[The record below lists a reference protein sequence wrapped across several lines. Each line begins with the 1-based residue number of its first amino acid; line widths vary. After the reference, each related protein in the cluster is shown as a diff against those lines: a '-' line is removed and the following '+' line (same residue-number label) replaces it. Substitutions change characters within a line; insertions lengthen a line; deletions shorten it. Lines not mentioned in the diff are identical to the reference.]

1 MNKVILVGKA
11 AAGKD
16 HMRKV
21 MESRGFVYG
30 ISFTTRPPR
39 EGEVHGKDYY
49 FLTVEEFEQKIKEDF
64 WYEYVTFNGWYYG
77 TSKDQF
83 YNTCNLFIMTPIGVS
98 HIKPEDRGDCT
109 IFYIDIPIEVRRERL
124 LSRHM
129 PGDSLDRRIE
139 ADENDFK
146 NFTDYDIKINNPN
159 F

>member
-11 AAGKD
+11 ASGKD
-16 HMRKV
+16 YMRKI

-39 EGEVHGKDYY
+39 KGEVHGKDYY
-49 FLTVEEFEQKIKEDF
+49 FLTVKEFEQKINENF

-83 YNTCNLFIMTPIGVS
+83 YNTCNLFIMTPIGIS
-98 HIKPEDRGDCT
+98 HIKPEDRNDCT
-109 IFYIDIPIEVRRERL
+109 IFYIDIPIKERRERL

-129 PGDSLDRRIE
+129 PGDSLNRRIE
-139 ADENDFK
+139 ADENDFT

>member
-11 AAGKD
+11 ASGKD
-16 HMRKV
+16 YMRKI

-39 EGEVHGKDYY
+39 KGEVHGKDYY
-49 FLTVEEFEQKIKEDF
+49 FLTVKEFEQKINENF

-83 YNTCNLFIMTPIGVS
+83 YNTCNLFIITPIGIS
-98 HIKPEDRGDCT
+98 HIKPEDRNDCT
-109 IFYIDIPIEVRRERL
+109 IFYIDIPIKERRERL

-129 PGDSLDRRIE
+129 PGDSLNRRIE
-139 ADENDFK
+139 ADENDFT

>member
-11 AAGKD
+11 ASGKD
-16 HMRKV
+16 YMRRV
-21 MESRGFVYG
+21 LESRGFIYG

-39 EGEVHGKDYY
+39 KNEVHGKDYY
-49 FLTVEEFEQKIKEDF
+49 FLSVEEFEQKIKDNY
-64 WYEYVTFNGWYYG
+64 WYEYVSFNGWYYG

-83 YNTCNLFIMTPIGVS
+83 YNSCNLFIMTPEGVS
-98 HIKPEDRGDCT
+98 HIKPEDRSDCT
-109 IFYIDIPIEVRRERL
+109 IFYIDIPIEVRKERL

-129 PGDSLDRRIE
+129 PGDSLERRII

-146 NFTDYDIKINNPN
+146 NFIDYDIKINNHN

>member
-11 AAGKD
+11 ASGKD
-16 HMRKV
+16 YMRRV
-21 MESRGFVYG
+21 LESRGFIYG

-39 EGEVHGKDYY
+39 KNEVHGKDYY
-49 FLTVEEFEQKIKEDF
+49 FLSVEEFEQKIKDNY
-64 WYEYVTFNGWYYG
+64 WYEYVSFNGWYYG

-83 YNTCNLFIMTPIGVS
+83 YNSCNLFIMTPTGVS
-98 HIKPEDRGDCT
+98 HIKPEDRSDCT
-109 IFYIDIPIEVRRERL
+109 IFYIDIPIEVRRARL

-129 PGDSLDRRIE
+129 PGDSLERRIT

-146 NFTDYDIKINNPN
+146 NFIDYDIKINNHN

>member
-1 MNKVILVGKA
+1 MNKIILVGKA

-21 MESRGFVYG
+21 MEGRGFVYG

-39 EGEVHGKDYY
+39 EDEAHGKDYY
-49 FLTVEEFEQKIKEDF
+49 FLSVEEFEEKIKEDF
-64 WYEYVTFNGWYYG
+64 WYEYVTFNGWHYG
-77 TSKDQF
+77 TSKEQF
-83 YNTCNLFIMTPIGVS
+83 YNMCNLFIMTPIGVS
-98 HIKPEDRGDCT
+98 LIKPEDRSDCT
-109 IFYIDIPIEVRRERL
+109 ILYIDIPIEVRRERL
-124 LSRHM
+124 LNRLM

-139 ADENDFK
+139 ADENDFR